1 MGVEFFRS
9 RAFPKLIPGAIL
21 LACLLWGFCGPRSE
35 RPRQS
40 EITARVHG
48 KGELSA
54 GAGRTALSLVSSVAR
69 AGYPPPRPTAQGQDT
84 PLMARALVLRVGQIA
99 IGLVS
104 LDLLE
109 VSQELSEAI
118 ETRARELGVQ
128 ATLVAATH
136 VHSSLGGCDR
146 NLAAQIAA
154 LGQFDRDQEREV
166 IDRAVEALSI
176 AAGNLQPATARW
188 GSRPLSGLN
197 RNRAEPDGPIDRDL
211 RVLAFDSLPSGARL
225 ATIFSFDAHPTL
237 VARRS
242 ARLDADFPG
251 RGAALI
257 EARDGGTALFFQ
269 GAAGDAGAT
278 PPEVESLS
286 KSEAMAARLA
296 EEVAQ
301 ALEHAATLPLSEAS
315 LARARIA
322 LPHAQP
328 PSTVPRLLSRPAA
341 KILEAVLMD
350 RADLTLLRLGPLT
363 LFAVPGEP
371 TFFVGQTLR
380 EAFAHAQNA
389 PLLFIGLA
397 HGYVGY
403 VESAQRRAEG
413 RGESR
418 RALWDADL
426 EARVTEGFE
435 LLLNEMNKATAPA
448 T

>member
-9 RAFPKLIPGAIL
+9 RAFPGFALGAVL
-21 LACLLWGFCGPRSE
+21 LACLFWGFCAPRSE

-40 EITARVHG
+40 EITSRVHG
-48 KGELSA
+48 AGELRA
-54 GAGRTALSLVSSVAR
+54 GAGRTALNLVSKVAK

-84 PLMARALVLRVGQIA
+84 PLMARALVLKVGEVS

-109 VSQELSEAI
+109 VSEELSDAI
-118 ETRARELGVQ
+118 ETKARELGVQ

-154 LGQFDRDQEREV
+154 LGPFDGVQQQEV
-166 IDRAVEALSI
+166 IDRALEALSI
-176 AAGNLQPATARW
+176 AAGDLQPASARW
-188 GSRPLSGLN
+188 GRRPLTGLN
-197 RNRAEPDGPIDRDL
+197 RNRAEPGGPIDRDL
-211 RVLAFDSLPSGARL
+211 KVLAFDALESGARL
-225 ATIFSFDAHPTL
+225 ATVFSFDAHPTL
-237 VARRS
+237 VARQS

-278 PPEVESLS
+278 PPELESLS

-296 EEVAQ
+296 DEVAQ
-301 ALEHAATLPLSEAS
+301 ALEHADLLPLSEVS
-315 LARARIA
+315 LTRARIA

-328 PSTVPRLLSRPAA
+328 PSTVPRLLTRPAA

-350 RADLTLLRLGPLT
+350 RANLTLLRLGPLT
-363 LFAVPGEP
+363 IFAVPGEP
-371 TFFVGQTLR
+371 TFFVGQSLR
-380 EAFAHAQNA
+380 QAFARAEGA
-389 PLLFIGLA
+389 PLLFVGLA

-403 VESAQRRAEG
+403 VESAERRARG
-413 RGESR
+413 QGESR

-435 LLLNEMNKATAPA
+435 LLLDELDKAPAPA